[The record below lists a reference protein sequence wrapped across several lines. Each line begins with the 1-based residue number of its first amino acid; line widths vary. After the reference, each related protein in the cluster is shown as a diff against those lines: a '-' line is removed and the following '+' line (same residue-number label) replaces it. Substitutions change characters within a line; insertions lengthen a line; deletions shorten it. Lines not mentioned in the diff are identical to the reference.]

1 MHTFSL
7 ILNSITYSMNRYFL
21 LGILAIFLAGCE
33 QEPSSNEKVIAPIKA
48 IQYLIVEPQVIQPQR
63 QLSGY
68 LRPTKSAELSFKVAG
83 QLTEL
88 NVKIGE
94 KVVLGQA
101 IAAIDETPFK
111 YKVAQAK
118 AELASANAGFKE
130 RSENYQ
136 RQQLIFNQQLINKNA
151 IDKAQADFE
160 QAQSLVDLAQA
171 KLSLTQRDLHHT
183 TLRAP
188 FDGMITRREI
198 EQFEEV
204 SSRQVIIEIQ
214 DKSHLEVTFLVPS
227 TLITDIKLKDDVLL
241 NIPTVNYANQRA
253 RITKIGLESN
263 MRGAYPVSAEL
274 ENVPPTIHPG
284 MAVDVFIKTKQSS
297 QGIIL
302 PESAVM
308 IAANGAEQVFV
319 YSKESKQVVSRTITS
334 RLLNA
339 NQLLITS
346 GLQAKEIVCTA
357 GAEFLSDGQQVTL
370 YKAAH

>member
-7 ILNSITYSMNRYFL
+7 IPKSIIYSINRHFL
-21 LGILAIFLAGCE
+21 LVILAIFLAGCE
-33 QEPSSNEKVIAPIKA
+33 QESPSNEKLIAPIKA
-48 IQYLIVEPQVIQPQR
+48 IQYLIVEPHVIHPQR

-83 QLTEL
+83 QLTKL

-94 KVVLGQA
+94 KVTLGQA
-101 IAAIDETPFK
+101 IASIDDTPFK
-111 YKVAQAK
+111 YKLAQAK

-151 IDKAQADFE
+151 IDKAQAEFE
-160 QAQSLVDLAQA
+160 QAQSLVALAQA
-171 KLSLTQRDLHHT
+171 KLSLSQRDLHHT
-183 TLRAP
+183 ILRAP

-204 SSRQVIIEIQ
+204 TSRQVIIEIQ

-227 TLITDIKLKDDVLL
+227 TLITDIKLKDDILL
-241 NIPTVNYANQRA
+241 NIPTINYANQRA
-253 RITKIGLESN
+253 KITKIGMESN

-274 ENVPPTIHPG
+274 ENVLPNVHAG
-284 MAVDVFIKTKQSS
+284 MAADVFINTKQSS
-297 QGIIL
+297 RGIIL
-302 PESAVM
+302 PESAVV
-308 IAANGAEQVFV
+308 ISASGTEQVFV
-319 YSKESKQVVSRTITS
+319 FSKESKQVIARTITS
-334 RLLNA
+334 SLLNA

-346 GLQAKEIVCTA
+346 GLKTKDIVCTA
-357 GAEFLSDGQQVTL
+357 GAEFLHNGQQVTL
-370 YKAAH
+370 YKTAY

>member
-1 MHTFSL
+1 MHIISL
-7 ILNSITYSMNRYFL
+7 IPNSITDLMYRYFL
-21 LGILAIFLAGCE
+21 LGILAIALTGCT
-33 QEPSSNEKVIAPIKA
+33 QESSTNKNLIAPIKA
-48 IQYLIVEPQVIQPQR
+48 IQYLVVDSQNIQPQR

-83 QLTEL
+83 QLTKL
-88 NVKIGE
+88 NVKTGE
-94 KVVLGQA
+94 KVTLGQA
-101 IAAIDETPFK
+101 IASIDDTPFQ
-111 YKVAQAK
+111 YKLAQAK

-151 IDKAQADFE
+151 IDKAQAEFE
-160 QAQSLVDLAQA
+160 QAQSLVALAQA
-171 KLSLTQRDLHHT
+171 KLSLSQRDLHHT
-183 TLRAP
+183 ILRAP

-204 SSRQVIIEIQ
+204 TSRQVIIEIQ

-227 TLITDIKLKDDVLL
+227 TLITDIKLKDDILL

-253 RITKIGLESN
+253 KISKIGMESN

-274 ENVPPTIHPG
+274 ENVHPNIHPG
-284 MAVDVFIKTKQSS
+284 MAADVFIKTQQSS
-297 QGIIL
+297 RGIIL

-319 YSKESKQVVSRTITS
+319 FSKETKQVIARTITS
-334 RLLNA
+334 RPLNA

-346 GLQAKEIVCTA
+346 GLQAKEIVCSA

>member
-1 MHTFSL
+1 
-7 ILNSITYSMNRYFL
+7 MNRYFL
-21 LGILAIFLAGCE
+21 LGILAIALTGCT
-33 QEPSSNEKVIAPIKA
+33 QESSTNENLIAPIKA
-48 IQYLIVEPQVIQPQR
+48 IQYLVVESQDIQPQR

-68 LRPTKSAELSFKVAG
+68 LRPTKSAELSFNVAG
-83 QLTEL
+83 QLNEL

-101 IAAIDETPFK
+101 IASIDETPFK

-160 QAQSLVDLAQA
+160 KAQSLVDLAQA

-227 TLITDIKLKDDVLL
+227 TLITDIKLADDVLL

-274 ENVPPTIHPG
+274 ENVHPNIHPG
-284 MAVDVFIKTKQSS
+284 MAADVFIKTKQSS
-297 QGIIL
+297 RGIIL

-319 YSKESKQVVSRTITS
+319 YNKESKQVVSRTITS

-346 GLQAKEIVCTA
+346 GLQAKEVVCTT

>member
-1 MHTFSL
+1 
-7 ILNSITYSMNRYFL
+7 MNRCFL
-21 LGILAIFLAGCE
+21 LGLLAVALAGCE
-33 QEPSSNEKVIAPIKA
+33 QESPSNEKLIAPIKA

-68 LRPTKSAELSFKVAG
+68 LRPTMSAQLSFKVAG
-83 QLTEL
+83 QLTKL

-94 KVVLGQA
+94 KVTLGQA
-101 IAAIDETPFK
+101 IASIDDTPFQ
-111 YKVAQAK
+111 YKLAQAK

-151 IDKAQADFE
+151 IDKAQAEFE
-160 QAQSLVDLAQA
+160 QAQSLVALAQA
-171 KLSLTQRDLHHT
+171 KLSLAQRDLHHT
-183 TLRAP
+183 ILRAP
-188 FDGMITRREI
+188 FNGMITRRLI

-204 SSRQVIIEIQ
+204 NSRQVIIEIQ
-214 DKSHLEVTFLVPS
+214 NKSHLEVTFLVPS
-227 TLITDIKLKDDVLL
+227 TLITDIKLKDDILL

-253 RITKIGLESN
+253 KITKIGMESS
-263 MRGAYPVSAEL
+263 MRGAYPVSAAL
-274 ENVPPTIHPG
+274 ENVLPNIHPG
-284 MAVDVFIKTKQSS
+284 MAADVFIKTKQSS
-297 QGIIL
+297 RGIIL

-319 YSKESKQVVSRTITS
+319 FSKETNQVIARTVTS

-346 GLQAKEIVCTA
+346 GLKAKEIVCTA
-357 GAEFLSDGQQVTL
+357 GAEFLSDRQLVTL